1 ARVYLTNA
9 LEPASDASHS
19 QIDLLSAALA
29 NEVNAVNAI
38 KRRQRLTVVMG
49 NPPYS
54 IQSANLNESARNL
67 VEEYKSVDGERIRER
82 NAKYEFLSAHSVKTT
97 TWRALSPTSPF
108 YLLDAS
114 EHGLAAEYLAWPSL
128 RDIVVTFSSGM
139 KTHKDRFA
147 YAFTAKEMRDRLQEF
162 VSSDVPGDLLRTE
175 YGVKDTPLWS
185 LAVAREKLR

>member
-1 ARVYLTNA
+1 
-9 LEPASDASHS
+9 
-19 QIDLLSAALA
+19 
-29 NEVNAVNAI
+29 
-38 KRRQRLTVVMG
+38 
-49 NPPYS
+49 
-54 IQSANLNESARNL
+54 
-67 VEEYKSVDGERIRER
+67 
-82 NAKYEFLSAHSVKTT
+82 
-97 TWRALSPTSPF
+97 ALSPTSPF

-175 YGVKDTPLWS
+175 YGLKDTPIFLECVSSGFGERTAAPRQVFDYFYAVLYSPTYRSRYGGS
-185 LAVAREKLR
+185 LKSDFPRVPLPQQLELFRGVTRLGSELVSLHLMEAAKLNDF